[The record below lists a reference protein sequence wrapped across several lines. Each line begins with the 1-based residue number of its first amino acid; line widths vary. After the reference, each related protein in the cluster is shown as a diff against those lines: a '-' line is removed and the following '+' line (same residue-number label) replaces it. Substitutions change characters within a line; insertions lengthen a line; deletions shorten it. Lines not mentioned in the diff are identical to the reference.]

1 MKDPGPAISYITP
14 TGGTGDL
21 VQIQG
26 YDFGSSRGSSAVLFG
41 SVPATSYVSWDNQH
55 VLVRVPAGVSGTIE
69 VRVVT
74 AAGQSNGVPFLAGWP
89 APTIS
94 SIAPSSGIGDHTM
107 PIFAVSGT
115 NFRSG
120 PSVTLKKQGEPD
132 IAATN
137 VVVGSPENLRCDLD
151 ITGRATGQWDV
162 VVANPHG
169 QSSR

>member
-55 VLVRVPAGVSGTIE
+55 VLVRVPAGVSGTVE
-69 VRVVT
+69 GRV
-74 AAGQSNGVPFLAGWP
+74 G
-89 APTIS
+89 
-94 SIAPSSGIGDHTM
+94 
-107 PIFAVSGT
+107 
-115 NFRSG
+115 
-120 PSVTLKKQGEPD
+120 
-132 IAATN
+132 IAARN
-137 VVVGSPENLRCDLD
+137 VVWGSPENLRCDLD

-162 VVANPHG
+162 VVANPDG
-169 QSSR
+169 QSSLLAGGFTIENPPPAVSSITPASGTRGSIVEVGDLSGSNCGRGVSALLGR